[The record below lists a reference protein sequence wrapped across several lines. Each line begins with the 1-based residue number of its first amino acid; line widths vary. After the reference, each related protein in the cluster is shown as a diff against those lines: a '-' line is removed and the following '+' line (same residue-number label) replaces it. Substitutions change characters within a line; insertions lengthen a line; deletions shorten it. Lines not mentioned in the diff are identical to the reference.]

1 MRKDPGEGEGMK
13 RLRRIMFEGL
23 TVVSVLICVSAFLQ
37 WFNQGLLGHLEDFHW
52 ESSAGTS
59 GTDRRGI
66 AALRNQVSVYHM
78 TTAESDFTVGLS
90 RPRGLFWTRFAVSD
104 TRAALGETNSFGFG
118 CEIAQRPSQAGIDN
132 YLIVPLWFVF
142 GMGSVLPFG
151 RIIRRCLRRRK
162 IGVGCC
168 SVCGYDLCATPD
180 RCPECGTIP
189 AKPTSISK

>member
-1 MRKDPGEGEGMK
+1 MRHDANQGEGMK
-13 RLRRIMFEGL
+13 QLWRIIFNGL
-23 TVVSVLICVSAFLQ
+23 TVMSVLICVAAFLQ
-37 WFNQGLLGHLEDFHW
+37 WFNQGPLGHLEDVHW

-78 TTAESDFTVGLS
+78 ITAESDSSVGS
-90 RPRGLFWTRFAVSD
+90 HPHGCVWTRSAVSD
-104 TRAALGETNSFGFG
+104 TRAVLGQTNSFGFG
-118 CEIAQRPSQAGIDN
+118 YEIAQRPSQAGIYN

-162 IGVGCC
+162 ISVGCC
-168 SVCGYDLCATPD
+168 NVCGYDLRATPD
-180 RCPECGTIP
+180 RCPECGTF
-189 AKPTSISK
+189 PTKVKA

>member
-1 MRKDPGEGEGMK
+1 MK

-23 TVVSVLICVSAFLQ
+23 TVVSVLICVAAFLQ
-37 WFNQGLLGHLEDFHW
+37 WFNQGLLGHLEDVHW

-66 AALRNQVSVYHM
+66 GALRNQVSVYHL
-78 TTAESDFTVGLS
+78 TTAESNSSVGLS
-90 RPRGLFWTRFAVSD
+90 RPHGFFWTRFAVSD

-118 CEIAQRPSQAGIDN
+118 CEIAQRPSQAGNYN

-168 SVCGYDLCATPD
+168 NVCGYDMRATPY

-189 AKPTSISK
+189 KKVNA